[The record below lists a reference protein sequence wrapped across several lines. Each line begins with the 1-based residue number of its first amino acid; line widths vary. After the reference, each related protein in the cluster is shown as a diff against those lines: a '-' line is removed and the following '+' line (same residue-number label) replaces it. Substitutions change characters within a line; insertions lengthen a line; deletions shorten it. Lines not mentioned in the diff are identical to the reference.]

1 MNLAVARSIKRSR
14 EVGLRKVVGAVRR
27 QLIIQFLGESVLIT
41 FVSLL
46 LAVGLTYLLLPFF
59 GQLME
64 RPIEINLLSSP
75 WLLPGLFFLVIMVGL
90 FSGSYPAFIM
100 SSLRPVDVLK
110 AKIPVKLSGF
120 NLQRSL
126 IIFQFAAS
134 IILVI
139 SSLVIYHQLQ
149 FMQQKEL
156 GYDKKNII
164 TIRIKDRP
172 LLNKF
177 EQLAGEWK
185 QHSGVNEVTLS
196 SHLPSNVT
204 SSTMINSMPG
214 NNDKTSLA
222 IYQIAT
228 EYNYLDVFG
237 IQLVAGR
244 NFSKERNDEKSF
256 LINETAAKAMG
267 WSAEEALGK
276 EFYQDESKTIIGV
289 VKDFHMHSMHLPIQ
303 PLMIRLSDRGSYF
316 SLKINHENV
325 PATLAAIEKTFK
337 ESSPYPFEY
346 QFMEDNFN
354 QLYQSETKLGEIFGF
369 FTLISML
376 IASLGLFGLAAFLSA
391 QRTKEIGVRKVL
403 GASVQSIVLLLSK
416 NFLKLV
422 VIVFVV
428 AIPIG
433 WYVMHQWLQ
442 DFAYRINLAWW
453 IFGLAGTLA
462 FIIAFISI
470 GYQSIKSASANPVDS
485 LKFE

>member
-1 MNLAVARSIKRSR
+1 
-14 EVGLRKVVGAVRR
+14 
-27 QLIIQFLGESVLIT
+27 
-41 FVSLL
+41 
-46 LAVGLTYLLLPFF
+46 
-59 GQLME
+59 
-64 RPIEINLLSSP
+64 
-75 WLLPGLFFLVIMVGL
+75 
-90 FSGSYPAFIM
+90 
-100 SSLRPVDVLK
+100 
-110 AKIPVKLSGF
+110 
-120 NLQRSL
+120 LQRAL

-156 GYDKKNII
+156 GYDKQNII
-164 TIRIKDRP
+164 TIQIKDRP

-196 SHLPSNVT
+196 SHLPSNIT

-222 IYQIAT
+222 IYQVGT

-237 IQLVAGR
+237 LQLVAGR
-244 NFSKERNDEKSF
+244 NFSKESNDEKSF
-256 LINETAAKAMG
+256 LINETAAKALG
-267 WSAEEALGK
+267 WSAEEAVGK
-276 EFYQDESKTIIGV
+276 EFYQDEAKTIIGV

-316 SLKINHENV
+316 SLKINSENV

-337 ESSPYPFEY
+337 ENSPYPFEY

-354 QLYQSETKLGEIFGF
+354 QLYQSETKLGGIFAF
-369 FTLISML
+369 FTLISVL

-403 GASVQSIVLLLSK
+403 GASVQSLVLLLSK
-416 NFLKLV
+416 DFLKLV
-422 VIVFVV
+422 LIAFVI
-428 AIPIG
+428 AIPVG
-433 WYVMHQWLQ
+433 WYAMHQWLQ
-442 DFAYRINLAWW
+442 DFAYRITIGWW
-453 IFGLAGTLA
+453 IFAVAGTFA
-462 FIIAFISI
+462 FVIANLSV
-470 GYQSIKSASANPVDS
+470 GYQSLKASRMDPVES
-485 LKFE
+485 LKTE